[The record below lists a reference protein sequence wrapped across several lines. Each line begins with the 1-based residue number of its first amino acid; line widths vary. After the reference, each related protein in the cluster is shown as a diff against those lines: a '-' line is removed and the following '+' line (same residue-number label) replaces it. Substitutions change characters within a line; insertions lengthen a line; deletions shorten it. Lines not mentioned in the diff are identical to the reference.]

1 MLRYGRPQ
9 VNPDRR
15 ICMNCQHFCV
25 DIDPKSGW
33 GICNIGLHGK
43 LFRNHTKHGVYMAR
57 HTNSRYYTQTACKVR
72 FKGVN
77 E

>member
-1 MLRYGRPQ
+1 MLKYGRPQ
-9 VNPDRR
+9 VDTNRR
-15 ICMNCQHFCV
+15 ICLNCQHFCV

-43 LFRNHTKHGVYMAR
+43 SFMNHTKNGVYMAR

>member
-1 MLRYGRPQ
+1 MLKYGRQQ
-9 VNPDRR
+9 VDPTRR

-33 GICNIGLHGK
+33 GICNVGLHGK
-43 LFRNHTKHGVYMAR
+43 MYRNHTKHGAYMAM
-57 HTNSRYYTQTACKVR
+57 HTNSRYYTRTACKVR